1 MISEPAA
8 GSDASV
14 RKDEIMDLNLGVI
27 GNCQIAALIDGGG
40 RIVWACLPRFDGD
53 PIFSRLIDET
63 DRGYFAI
70 ELQDLVAVRQ
80 YYERNT
86 AVLCTELDDS
96 HGGSVRIT
104 DFCPRFR
111 QFGRYFRPAMIIRR
125 LEILRGTPVVRV
137 KIRPT
142 AAYGG
147 EIPTVSRGSNHICFV
162 SSDRVT
168 RISTDA
174 PLTHILQEQPMVLD
188 TGATFIIGPDESIK
202 ESLTEMGRR
211 FLELTRGYWQD
222 WARSLS
228 IPLDWQQEVIR
239 SAITL
244 KLCTYEDT
252 GAVIAAITMSI
263 PEAADSE
270 RNWDYRYCWLRDA
283 YFMVH
288 AMNRLGATRT
298 MEGFLNYIINLVVG
312 SAQHR
317 LQPLYGI
324 GGEARIEE
332 NPVSTLTGYRRMGP
346 VRVGN
351 AAYIQSQHD
360 VYGAV
365 VLAATQAFFDERLER
380 PGDETLFHRLEI
392 LGSQAAMLYDKPD
405 AGIWEYRG
413 YKRVHTYS
421 AVMCWAACD
430 RLSRIATRLGLESD
444 AARWQE
450 QADDMHARICREAWN
465 EERGAFVDSFGGEN
479 MDASLLLL
487 HELDFLPADDPRFLG
502 TVHAIEQCLRQ
513 GDHIFRYDGAD
524 DFGLP
529 KTAFNI
535 CTFWYIDALHAIG
548 RRDEARQLF
557 ENMLLHRTNLGLLS
571 EDLDIKTGEL
581 WGNFP
586 QTYSMVGLINSA
598 LLLSRDWQEAF

>member
-1 MISEPAA
+1 
-8 GSDASV
+8 
-14 RKDEIMDLNLGVI
+14 MDLNLGVI
-27 GNCQIAALIDGGG
+27 GNCQLAALIDGTG
-40 RIVWACLPRFDGD
+40 RIVWACLPRLDSD

-70 ELQDLVAVRQ
+70 ELQDLVTARQ

-86 AVLCTELDDS
+86 AVLCTELVDR

-137 KIRPT
+137 RIRPT
-142 AAYGG
+142 AAYGSETP
-147 EIPTVSRGSNHICFV
+147 EINHGSNHIRFV
-162 SSDRVT
+162 SSDWIIRV
-168 RISTDA
+168 STDA
-174 PLTHILQEQPMVLD
+174 PLTHVLQEQPMVLEAG
-188 TGATFIIGPDESIK
+188 TTFIIGPDESIK

-211 FLELTRGYWQD
+211 FLDLTREYWQD
-222 WARSLS
+222 WARSLA
-228 IPLDWQQEVIR
+228 IPFDWQQEVIR

-288 AMNRLGATRT
+288 ALNRLGATRT
-298 MEGFLNYIINLVVG
+298 MEGFLYYIINLVVG
-312 SAQHR
+312 SAQHQ

-324 GGEARIEE
+324 GGETRIEE
-332 NPVSTLTGYRRMGP
+332 KPVDTLTGYRRMGP
-346 VRVGN
+346 VRLGN
-351 AAYIQSQHD
+351 AAYTQAQHD

-380 PGDETLFHRLEI
+380 PGDEALFHRLEI
-392 LGSQAAMLYDKPD
+392 LGTQAAALYDQPD

-430 RLSRIATRLGLESD
+430 RLSRIATRLGLEAD
-444 AARWQE
+444 AARWRE
-450 QADDMHARICREAWN
+450 QADCMHARICREAWDDD
-465 EERGAFVDSFGGEN
+465 RGTFVDSFGGEN

-487 HELDFLPADDPRFLG
+487 HDLDFLAADDPRFLG
-502 TVHAIEQCLRQ
+502 TVHAIERSLRR
-513 GDHIFRYDGAD
+513 GDHIFRYNSAD

-529 KTAFNI
+529 TTAFNI
-535 CTFWYIDALHAIG
+535 CTFWYIDALHAIN

-557 ENMLLHRTNLGLLS
+557 ENMLTHRTHLGLLS
-571 EDLDIKTGEL
+571 EDLDINTGEL

-586 QTYSMVGLINSA
+586 QAYSMVGLINSA

>member
-1 MISEPAA
+1 MVGQPLMTSDGTASRSEP
-8 GSDASV
+8 
-14 RKDEIMDLNLGVI
+14 MDLNLGVI
-27 GNCQIAALIDGGG
+27 GNCQLAALIDGTG
-40 RIVWACLPRFDGD
+40 RIVWACLPRLDSD

-70 ELQDLVAVRQ
+70 ELQDLVTARQ

-86 AVLCTELDDS
+86 AVLCTELVDR

-137 KIRPT
+137 RIRPT
-142 AAYGG
+142 AAYGSETP
-147 EIPTVSRGSNHICFV
+147 EINHGSNHIRFV
-162 SSDRVT
+162 SSDWIIRV
-168 RISTDA
+168 STDA
-174 PLTHILQEQPMVLD
+174 PLTHVLQEQPMVLEAG
-188 TGATFIIGPDESIK
+188 TTFIIGPDESIK

-211 FLELTRGYWQD
+211 FLDLTREYWQD
-222 WARSLS
+222 WARSLA
-228 IPLDWQQEVIR
+228 IPFDWQQEVIR

-288 AMNRLGATRT
+288 ALNRLGATRT
-298 MEGFLNYIINLVVG
+298 MEGFLYYIINLVVG
-312 SAQHR
+312 SAQHQ

-324 GGEARIEE
+324 GGETRIEE
-332 NPVSTLTGYRRMGP
+332 KPVDTLTGYRRMGP
-346 VRVGN
+346 VRLGN
-351 AAYIQSQHD
+351 AAYTQAQHD

-380 PGDETLFHRLEI
+380 PGDEALFHRLEI
-392 LGSQAAMLYDKPD
+392 LGTQAAALYDQPD

-430 RLSRIATRLGLESD
+430 RLSRIATRLGLEAD
-444 AARWQE
+444 AARWRE
-450 QADDMHARICREAWN
+450 QADCMHARICREAWDDD
-465 EERGAFVDSFGGEN
+465 RGTFVDSFGGEN

-487 HELDFLPADDPRFLG
+487 HDLDFLAADDPRFLG
-502 TVHAIEQCLRQ
+502 TVHAIERSLRR
-513 GDHIFRYDGAD
+513 GDHIFRYNSAD

-529 KTAFNI
+529 TTAFNI
-535 CTFWYIDALHAIG
+535 CTFWYIDALHAIN

-557 ENMLLHRTNLGLLS
+557 ENMLTHRTHLGLLS
-571 EDLDIKTGEL
+571 EDLDINTGEL

-586 QTYSMVGLINSA
+586 QAYSMVGLINSA

>member
-1 MISEPAA
+1 MAGQPIVTPDGTASRSEP
-8 GSDASV
+8 
-14 RKDEIMDLNLGVI
+14 MNLNLGVV
-27 GNCQIAALIDGGG
+27 GNCQLAALIDGAG
-40 RIVWACLPRFDGD
+40 RIVWTCLPRLDGD

-70 ELQDLVAVRQ
+70 ELQDLATARQ

-86 AVLCTELDDS
+86 AVLCTELVDQ

-125 LEILRGTPVVRV
+125 LEILRGTPVIRVR
-137 KIRPT
+137 IRPT
-142 AAYGG
+142 AAYGNETPG
-147 EIPTVSRGSNHICFV
+147 IDHGSNHIRYV
-162 SSDRVT
+162 SADWIIRV
-168 RISTDA
+168 STDA
-174 PLTHILQEQPMVLD
+174 PLTHVLQEQPMVLE

-211 FLELTRGYWQD
+211 FLDLTREYWHD
-222 WARSLS
+222 WARSLA
-228 IPLDWQQEVIR
+228 IPFDWQQAVIR

-252 GAVIAAITMSI
+252 GAVIAAITMAI

-298 MEGFLNYIINLVVG
+298 MEGFLYYIINLVVG
-312 SAQHR
+312 SAQHQ

-324 GGEARIEE
+324 GGETRIEE
-332 NPVSTLTGYRRMGP
+332 TPVNTLTGYRRMGP
-346 VRVGN
+346 VRLGN
-351 AAYIQSQHD
+351 AAYTQSQHD

-380 PGDETLFHRLEI
+380 PGDETLFRRLEI
-392 LGSQAAMLYDKPD
+392 LGTQAAALYDQPD

-430 RLSRIATRLGLESD
+430 RLSRIATRLGLEAD
-444 AARWQE
+444 AARWRE
-450 QADDMHARICREAWN
+450 QADGMHARICCEAWDD
-465 EERGAFVDSFGGEN
+465 ERSTFVDSFGGEN

-487 HELDFLPADDPRFLG
+487 HELDFLAADDPRFLG
-502 TVHAIEQCLRQ
+502 TVRAVEQNLRQ

-524 DFGLP
+524 DFGFP
-529 KTAFNI
+529 TTAFNI
-535 CTFWYIDALHAIG
+535 CTFWYIDALHAINRHG
-548 RRDEARQLF
+548 EARQLF
-557 ENMLLHRTNLGLLS
+557 ENMLTHRTHLGLLS

-586 QTYSMVGLINSA
+586 QAYSMVGLINSA

>member
-1 MISEPAA
+1 S
-8 GSDASV
+8 
-14 RKDEIMDLNLGVI
+14 
-27 GNCQIAALIDGGG
+27 
-40 RIVWACLPRFDGD
+40 
-53 PIFSRLIDET
+53 
-63 DRGYFAI
+63 
-70 ELQDLVAVRQ
+70 
-80 YYERNT
+80 
-86 AVLCTELDDS
+86 
-96 HGGSVRIT
+96 
-104 DFCPRFR
+104 
-111 QFGRYFRPAMIIRR
+111 
-125 LEILRGTPVVRV
+125 
-137 KIRPT
+137 
-142 AAYGG
+142 
-147 EIPTVSRGSNHICFV
+147 EIPTVSRGSNHICFI

-168 RISTDA
+168 RLSTDA

-188 TGATFIIGPDESIK
+188 AGATFIIGPDESIK

-211 FLELTRGYWQD
+211 FLELTREYWQD

-228 IPLDWQQEVIR
+228 IPFDWQQEVIR

-288 AMNRLGATRT
+288 ALNRLGVTRT

-312 SAQHR
+312 SAQHQ

-332 NPVSTLTGYRRMGP
+332 NSVSTLTGYRGMGP
-346 VRVGN
+346 VRLGN
-351 AAYIQSQHD
+351 AAYIQAQHD

-380 PGDETLFHRLEI
+380 PGDETLFRRLEI
-392 LGSQAAMLYDKPD
+392 LGSQAALLYDKPD

-413 YKRVHTYS
+413 YRRVHTYS

-444 AARWQE
+444 AARWRE
-450 QADDMHARICREAWN
+450 QADCMHERICQEAWN
-465 EERGAFVDSFGGEN
+465 EAKGAFVGSFGGDA

-487 HELDFLPADDPRFLG
+487 HDLDFLAADDPRFLG
-502 TVHAIEQCLRQ
+502 TVRAIEQDLRR
-513 GDHIFRYDGAD
+513 GDHVFRYNGAD

-529 KTAFNI
+529 TNAFNI

-557 ENMLLHRTNLGLLS
+557 ENMLLHRTSLGLLS
-571 EDLDIKTGEL
+571 EDLDVHTGEL

-586 QTYSMVGLINSA
+586 QAYSMVGLINSA

>member
-1 MISEPAA
+1 MN
-8 GSDASV
+8 
-14 RKDEIMDLNLGVI
+14 LNIGVI
-27 GNCQIAALIDGGG
+27 GNCQIAALIDATG
-40 RIVWACLPRFDGD
+40 RIVWACLPRLDGD
-53 PIFSRLIDET
+53 PVFSRLIDET

-80 YYERNT
+80 NYERNT
-86 AVLCTELDDS
+86 AVLCTELDDQQ
-96 HGGSVRIT
+96 GGSVRIT

-125 LEILRGTPVVRV
+125 LQILSGTPVVRV
-137 KIRPT
+137 RIRPT
-142 AAYGG
+142 AAYGS
-147 EIPTVSRGSNHICFV
+147 ETLTVSHGSNHIRFV
-162 SSDRVT
+162 SSDWVT

-174 PLTHILQEQPMVLD
+174 PLTYVLQEQPMVLD
-188 TGATFIIGPDESIK
+188 GGATFIIGPDESIK
-202 ESLTEMGRR
+202 EALPEMGRR
-211 FLELTRGYWQD
+211 FLDLTREYWHD

-263 PEAADSE
+263 PEAPDSE

-288 AMNRLGATRT
+288 ALNRLGTTRT

-312 SAQHR
+312 AAQHQ

-324 GGEARIEE
+324 GGETRIDEKSV
-332 NPVSTLTGYRRMGP
+332 NTLTGYRGMGP
-346 VRVGN
+346 VRLGN
-351 AAYIQSQHD
+351 AAYTQSQHD
-360 VYGAV
+360 IYGAV

-380 PGDETLFHRLEI
+380 PGDETLFRRLEI

-430 RLSRIATRLGLESD
+430 RLSRIATRLRLESD
-444 AARWQE
+444 AMRWRE
-450 QADDMHARICREAWN
+450 EADCMHARICREAWN
-465 EERGAFVDSFGGEN
+465 EDKGAFVDSFGGEN

-487 HELDFLPADDPRFLG
+487 HDVDFLPADDPRFLG
-502 TVHAIEQCLRQ
+502 TVQAIEQKLRQ
-513 GDHIFRYDGAD
+513 GDHIFRYDSAD

-529 KTAFNI
+529 RTAFNI
-535 CTFWYIDALHAIG
+535 
-548 RRDEARQLF
+548 
-557 ENMLLHRTNLGLLS
+557 
-571 EDLDIKTGEL
+571 
-581 WGNFP
+581 
-586 QTYSMVGLINSA
+586 
-598 LLLSRDWQEAF
+598 

>member
-1 MISEPAA
+1 MAVQPP
-8 GSDASV
+8 GSSDSTPPQNGP
-14 RKDEIMDLNLGVI
+14 MNLNLGVI
-27 GNCQIAALIDGGG
+27 GNCQIAALIDRGG
-40 RIVWACLPRFDGD
+40 RIVWACVPRFDGD
-53 PIFSRLIDET
+53 PLFSRLIDET

-70 ELQDLVAVRQ
+70 ELQDLVSASQ
-80 YYERNT
+80 HYERNT
-86 AVLCTELDDS
+86 AVLCTELVDR

-142 AAYGG
+142 AAYGS
-147 EIPTVSRGSNHICFV
+147 ETPTVSHGSNHIRYV
-162 SSDRVT
+162 SSAWVI

-174 PLTHILQEQPMVLD
+174 PLTHVLQEQPMVLE
-188 TGATFIIGPDESIK
+188 TGATFIIGPDESIQ

-211 FLELTRGYWQD
+211 FLDLTREYWHD

-228 IPLDWQQEVIR
+228 IPFDWQQEVIR

-263 PEAADSE
+263 PEAADSK

-288 AMNRLGATRT
+288 ALNRLGATRT
-298 MEGFLNYIINLVVG
+298 MEGFLYYIINLVVG
-312 SAQHR
+312 AAQHQ
-317 LQPLYGI
+317 LQPLYGV

-332 NPVSTLTGYRRMGP
+332 NPVPTLTGYRHMGP
-346 VRVGN
+346 VRLGN
-351 AAYIQSQHD
+351 AAYTQSQHD

-380 PGDETLFHRLEI
+380 PGDEALFRRLEI
-392 LGSQAAMLYDKPD
+392 LGSQAAMLYDQPD

-430 RLSRIATRLGLESD
+430 RLSRIAIRLGLESD
-444 AARWQE
+444 AARWRE
-450 QADDMHARICREAWN
+450 QADTMHARICREAWHD
-465 EERGAFVDSFGGEN
+465 EKGAFVDSFGGEN

-487 HELDFLPADDPRFLG
+487 HDLDFLAADDPRFLG
-502 TVHAIEQCLRQ
+502 TVHAIERNLRQ
-513 GDHIFRYDGAD
+513 GDHIFRYDSAD

-529 KTAFNI
+529 ATAFNI
-535 CTFWYIDALHAIG
+535 CTFWYIDALHAIN
-548 RRDEARQLF
+548 RHDEARQLF
-557 ENMLLHRTNLGLLS
+557 ENMLTHRTHLGLLS
-571 EDLDIKTGEL
+571 EDLDIETGEL

>member
-1 MISEPAA
+1 MS
-8 GSDASV
+8 
-14 RKDEIMDLNLGVI
+14 LNLGVI
-27 GNCQIAALIDGGG
+27 GNCQIAALIDTGG
-40 RIVWACLPRFDGD
+40 RIVWACFPRLDGD
-53 PIFSRLIDET
+53 PVFSRLIDET

-86 AVLCTELDDS
+86 AVLCTELDDRQ
-96 HGGSVRIT
+96 GGSVRIT

-111 QFGRYFRPAMIIRR
+111 QFGRHFRPAMIIRR
-125 LEILRGTPVVRV
+125 LEILSGTPVVRV

-142 AAYGG
+142 TAYGS
-147 EIPTVSRGSNHICFV
+147 EKLTISHGSNHIRFV
-162 SSDRVT
+162 SPDWVT

-174 PLTHILQEQPMVLD
+174 PLTYVLHEQPMVLD
-188 TGATFIIGPDESIK
+188 GGATFIIGPDESIK
-202 ESLTEMGRR
+202 EALPEMGRR
-211 FLELTRGYWQD
+211 FLDLTREYWHD

-244 KLCTYEDT
+244 KLCSYEDT

-263 PEAADSE
+263 PEAPDSE

-288 AMNRLGATRT
+288 ALNRLGTTRT
-298 MEGFLNYIINLVVG
+298 MEGFLHYIINLVVG
-312 SAQHR
+312 AAQHE

-324 GGEARIEE
+324 GGETRIDEKSV
-332 NPVSTLTGYRRMGP
+332 NTLTGYRGMGP
-346 VRVGN
+346 VRLGN
-351 AAYIQSQHD
+351 AAYTQSQHD
-360 VYGAV
+360 IYGAV

-380 PGDETLFHRLEI
+380 PGNETLFRRLEI
-392 LGSQAAMLYDKPD
+392 LGSQAATLYDKPD

-413 YKRVHTYS
+413 HKRVHTYS

-430 RLSRIATRLGLESD
+430 RLSRIARRLRLESD
-444 AARWQE
+444 ATRWRK
-450 QADDMHARICREAWN
+450 QAVCMHARICREAWN
-465 EERGAFVDSFGGEN
+465 EDRGAFVDSFGGES

-487 HELDFLPADDPRFLG
+487 HDVGFLPADDPRFIG
-502 TVHAIEQCLRQ
+502 TVNAIEQNLRQ

-529 KTAFNI
+529 RTAFNI

-557 ENMLLHRTNLGLLS
+557 ENMLTHRTDLGLLS

-586 QTYSMVGLINSA
+586 QAYSMVGLINCA
-598 LLLSRDWQEAF
+598 LRLSREWQEAF